1 MELENI
7 HQDYR
12 QTVLEHDRMSKEI
25 EELKRAN
32 MVLTAE
38 LADRAEQINI
48 YKEMAHGVLF
58 KSVDRY
64 LHTLMTVDKSE
75 SDT

>member
-1 MELENI
+1 MELDNI

-38 LADRAEQINI
+38 LADRAEQIHI

-64 LHTLMTVDKSE
+64 LHTLSNHNETSG
-75 SDT
+75 